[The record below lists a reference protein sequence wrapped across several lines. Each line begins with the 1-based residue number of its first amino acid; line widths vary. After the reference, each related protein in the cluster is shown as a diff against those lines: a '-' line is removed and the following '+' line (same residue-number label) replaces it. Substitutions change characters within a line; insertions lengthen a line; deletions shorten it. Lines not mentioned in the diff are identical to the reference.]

1 MIKTSK
7 QFNLILIACLVI
19 FLAFLVL
26 SLPRL
31 ASLNL
36 EKSKT
41 NDSQTQL
48 LEKQGSSNELS
59 SIESDLVTTDLTDL
73 DKELKDIEA
82 ELISP

>member
-31 ASLNL
+31 TSLNL
-36 EKSKT
+36 EKPKT
-41 NDSQTQL
+41 TDSQTQL

-59 SIESDLVTTDLTDL
+59 GIESDLMTTDLTDL

-82 ELISP
+82 ELTSP